1 MKHVLARFSN
11 ISFSIKCLTGLI
23 LGILAS
29 WLVPQYTHYWTV
41 LGTIFIRASQLV
53 TMPFIML
60 ELVCSLG
67 GLSNASLRTLLRT
80 GGLVFMLLVI
90 AGSLAV
96 ILVPTWLPPLT
107 SSNFFTPT
115 LLKEQTQTSLIEKF
129 VPFNIFTAMAEDNFP
144 AVVMFSGFVGLVLQ
158 GLSNN
163 EVLLAPMNSA
173 RELFRRLNKIVLKMT
188 PFAVFSLVSTTL
200 AAANT
205 DELIRLHALP
215 VIGLSG
221 LLLLA
226 VTVIGLTMS
235 FSTLTWK
242 ELWAITKAPLIL
254 TASTSNLIISLPTL
268 VSSLQDVLS
277 EKFKDR
283 GSDMIETCNEQ
294 IGAAVPVGF
303 ALPTLGQV
311 YMLMMIPFM
320 GWYADRPFG
329 LMQKLNMLATG
340 IPGSIGGIRS
350 VVRQELA
357 AAALPENL
365 LNIFFLNTEWIY
377 RSEKTLSLIG
387 LIVLVLCI
395 VAVTTNTLRL
405 QKRRLIGTLAIT
417 LSIGT
422 ALSFGVYG
430 LLSNTLA
437 GSYKKDQVLLSRQP
451 LVDVVTPITSIT
463 RITST
468 SEATQET
475 FPSLPVQLDSIRNR
489 GYIRIGIKTSDV
501 PWSYH
506 GTTNKLVG
514 YDVDVIQTIANFSEL
529 KVYVVEAPLN
539 VLERMLGNSQLDI
552 ALGGIEEN
560 AYRAARI
567 LTSSG
572 YQTVHRALV
581 AWHQNVF
588 TVQSAESN
596 RLNRPLRIAVAD
608 AYMPS
613 SVQRKSIEEYIGSP
627 GPPVPVSFVRI
638 ADAQDFFTKGATASY
653 DALLWNAE
661 GGSAWSV
668 LHPQTDV
675 LTMFGNEL
683 PNQIV
688 MLIGG
693 NDIAWQDYIDEWIG
707 ICTSE
712 QLFEKLYRHWILVTE

>member
-1 MKHVLARFSN
+1 
-11 ISFSIKCLTGLI
+11 
-23 LGILAS
+23 
-29 WLVPQYTHYWTV
+29 
-41 LGTIFIRASQLV
+41 
-53 TMPFIML
+53 
-60 ELVCSLG
+60 
-67 GLSNASLRTLLRT
+67 
-80 GGLVFMLLVI
+80 
-90 AGSLAV
+90 
-96 ILVPTWLPPLT
+96 
-107 SSNFFTPT
+107 
-115 LLKEQTQTSLIEKF
+115 
-129 VPFNIFTAMAEDNFP
+129 
-144 AVVMFSGFVGLVLQ
+144 
-158 GLSNN
+158 
-163 EVLLAPMNSA
+163 
-173 RELFRRLNKIVLKMT
+173 
-188 PFAVFSLVSTTL
+188 
-200 AAANT
+200 
-205 DELIRLHALP
+205 
-215 VIGLSG
+215 
-221 LLLLA
+221 
-226 VTVIGLTMS
+226 
-235 FSTLTWK
+235 
-242 ELWAITKAPLIL
+242 
-254 TASTSNLIISLPTL
+254 
-268 VSSLQDVLS
+268 
-277 EKFKDR
+277 
-283 GSDMIETCNEQ
+283 
-294 IGAAVPVGF
+294 
-303 ALPTLGQV
+303 
-311 YMLMMIPFM
+311 
-320 GWYADRPFG
+320 
-329 LMQKLNMLATG
+329 
-340 IPGSIGGIRS
+340 
-350 VVRQELA
+350 
-357 AAALPENL
+357 
-365 LNIFFLNTEWIY
+365 
-377 RSEKTLSLIG
+377 
-387 LIVLVLCI
+387 
-395 VAVTTNTLRL
+395 
-405 QKRRLIGTLAIT
+405 
-417 LSIGT
+417 
-422 ALSFGVYG
+422 
-430 LLSNTLA
+430 
-437 GSYKKDQVLLSRQP
+437 
-451 LVDVVTPITSIT
+451 
-463 RITST
+463 
-468 SEATQET
+468 
-475 FPSLPVQLDSIRNR
+475 VQLDSIRNR

-506 GTTNKLVG
+506 GTANKLVG